1 MLPNFKNQL
10 QDSRPLALSI
20 ILSQDGSLPK
30 PPWSLSSVL
39 NIFKRWNSLVQFIVW
54 HFSQSL
60 PVFYLILIHTD
71 TIKEDFFFFLVSIKD
86 RGQWITF
93 HMKQAIYHHSA
104 GILMVNLCPWKPNSI
119 PWKPNVILF
128 GRLYS
133 YLSMP
138 AACTWHPLSS
148 IYICVERYL

>member
-1 MLPNFKNQL
+1 MLPNFRNQL
-10 QDSRPLALSI
+10 QDSRPLSI

-30 PPWSLSSVL
+30 PPISPSSVL
-39 NIFKRWNSLVQFIVW
+39 NILKRWNSLVQFIVW

-60 PVFYLILIHTD
+60 PVFYLTLIHTD
-71 TIKEDFFFFLVSIKD
+71 TIKEDFFMCVSIKD
-86 RGQWITF
+86 REQWITF
-93 HMKQAIYHHSA
+93 HMKQVIYHHWA
-104 GILMVNLCPWKPNSI
+104 GIPIVNLCPWKPNSI
-119 PWKPNVILF
+119 PWKPNIILF

-148 IYICVERYL
+148 MYICVERSLCK